1 LKIKSNAVVK
11 PIASAKASAATELP
25 AEYRDADWAAEA
37 AAGNA
42 DEGRKLFDTR
52 GCAKCH
58 AIKSTDT
65 GGGAPNLAD
74 AGKRFSV
81 QYLAESILV
90 PSKVVAPAFRGTA
103 LEMADGRILTG
114 LVLGETETA
123 LEILLVDGTRRT
135 LKKEEITSRQIQ
147 DISPMPVGVLQ
158 NRKELRDVL
167 AFLTSQ
173 AQ

>member
-1 LKIKSNAVVK
+1 M
-11 PIASAKASAATELP
+11 
-25 AEYRDADWAAEA
+25 
-37 AAGNA
+37 
-42 DEGRKLFDTR
+42 R

-58 AIKSTDT
+58 AIKPTDA

-74 AGKRFSV
+74 AGKRFSA

-103 LEMADGRILTG
+103 LETAEGRVITG
-114 LVLGETETA
+114 LVLGETESA

-135 LKKEEITSRQIQ
+135 IKKEEITSRQVQ
-147 DISPMPVGVLQ
+147 DLSPMPVGLLQ

-167 AFLTSQ
+167 AFITSQ